1 MVLCHDLTQII
12 PGKYKGA
19 AFKRGHIIGED
30 DIPQLLDMGKN
41 NLYVW
46 DLRDG
51 FVHEDEAAIRIAR
64 VVSGD
69 GVTLSV
75 PEEGKV
81 ELSAAHDGLLKINR
95 EKIREVNCCDGVV
108 LATRYD
114 NQPISRGNII
124 AGTRIIPLVIE
135 KNRLESLEN
144 HCRTDNAPIITIKPF
159 NRMSVGII
167 TTGSEVYHQRI
178 KDAFG
183 PVLRKKV
190 QEKGG
195 AIVDQLF
202 ARDSV
207 EMIIKSIQFFMAKK
221 VDLILISGGMSVDP
235 DDVTPDAIRH
245 SGADVIIY
253 GAPVLPGAMFMLAYL
268 NSIPILGLP
277 GCVMYS
283 ATSIFDLIFPRILA
297 GEIITKSEITE
308 LGYGGLCLN
317 CKPCRFPD
325 CGFGKTSIY

>member
-1 MVLCHDLTQII
+1 MVLCHDLTRII
-12 PGKYKGA
+12 PGEYKGA
-19 AFKRGHIIGED
+19 AFKRGHIIEED
-30 DIPQLLDMGKN
+30 DIPRLLDMGKN
-41 NLYVW
+41 HIYVW

-51 FVHEDEAAIRIAR
+51 FVHEDEATVRIAR
-64 VVSGD
+64 AVAGN

-81 ELSAAHDGLLKINR
+81 ELSAAYDGLLKINR
-95 EKIREVNCCDGVV
+95 EKLREVNRCDGVV
-108 LATRYD
+108 LATRYN

-135 KNRLESLEN
+135 KSRLEALE
-144 HCRTDNAPIITIKPF
+144 HYCRKDNAPIITIKPYKPP
-159 NRMSVGII
+159 SVGII
-167 TTGSEVYHQRI
+167 TTGSEVYSGRI

-190 QEKGG
+190 QDKGG
-195 AIVDQLF
+195 TVVEQLF
-202 ARDSV
+202 ASDSV
-207 EMIIKSIQFFMAKK
+207 DMILESIQFFMAKK

-235 DDVTPDAIRH
+235 DDVTPDAIRK
-245 SGADVIIY
+245 SGADVVTY

-268 NSIPILGLP
+268 NNIPILGLP

-283 ATSIFDLIFPRILA
+283 TTSIFDLIFPRILA
-297 GEIITKSEITE
+297 GETILKEEIID

-325 CGFGKTSIY
+325 CGFGKTSI